1 MADTVARPSR
11 QSWTSAEKHTLRVL
25 LSFTLMM
32 IVLPIAAFFFSQTV
46 IFEGLQPYFPQ
57 YCLLG
62 LGTAS
67 SGVASAVVAVLVV
80 HGIIASYVWVAY
92 KDEQPPI
99 KED

>member
-46 IFEGLQPYFPQ
+46 IFEGL
-57 YCLLG
+57 LG